1 VYEPGAV
8 PISAFGD
15 SLGAMGARNGGRPVV
30 ALVAVTV
37 LLASVVV
44 VSATAG
50 AKRRVI
56 LYGDSLA
63 FEARDAF
70 ALSLQSGGGDD
81 VEIVDRTF
89 GGTALCDRLDRM
101 RQDLHDLQPWA
112 VAIEFVGN
120 NVTPCMR
127 GPAGPLT
134 GDGLVQKYRDDA
146 HTATELFAGAGVR
159 VYWMGA
165 PPTATPEASDFARV
179 RHGYESESGRLTFA
193 TPPLPRV
200 RYVDAGR
207 AVLDGGRFTATL
219 PCLPSEG
226 EREGCVD
233 GRILVRA
240 LDGLH
245 LCPVRTSQGSD
256 RCPVYSSGAARFGLA
271 MAQPIRRDLGL

>member
-1 VYEPGAV
+1 
-8 PISAFGD
+8 
-15 SLGAMGARNGGRPVV
+15 MGARISGRPAV

-44 VSATAG
+44 VSVTAG
-50 AKRRVI
+50 TKRRVI

-70 ALSLQSGGGDD
+70 ALSLQSGD
-81 VEIVDRTF
+81 VEVVDRTF
-89 GGTALCDRLDRM
+89 GGTAICDRLDRM
-101 RQDLHDLQPWA
+101 REDLHDLQPWA
-112 VAIEFVGN
+112 VAFEFVGN

-146 HTATELFAGAGVR
+146 RTATELFAGAGVR

-165 PPTATPEASDFARV
+165 PISATPEAGDFARV
-179 RHGYESESGRLTFA
+179 RRGYEADSGRLTFA
-193 TPPLPRV
+193 TPPFPRV
-200 RYVDAGR
+200 QYVDAGQ
-207 AVLDGGRFTATL
+207 AVLDHGQFTATL

-226 EREGCVD
+226 EGVGCVD
-233 GRILVRA
+233 GRIPVRA

-245 LCPVRTSQGSD
+245 LCPVRTRQGDD

-271 MAQPIRRDLGL
+271 MARPIRRDLGL